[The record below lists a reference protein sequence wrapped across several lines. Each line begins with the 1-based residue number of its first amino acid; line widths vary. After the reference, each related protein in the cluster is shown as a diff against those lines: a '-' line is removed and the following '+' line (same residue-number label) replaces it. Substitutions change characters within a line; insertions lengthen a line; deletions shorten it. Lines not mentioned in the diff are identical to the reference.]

1 MIGANSPEVN
11 GPSKPPLILEWEAP
25 ANCAQQ
31 SDIIEEIRKVL
42 GASRGATLPSGLSA
56 KGVIAPSNERFKLE
70 LTVRTRQSERTRVIV
85 ADDCGSLGKAAAV
98 VLGLLIQRVQ
108 DSGGELSE
116 SDLATNFASE
126 PTPHEPIP
134 EHQVEKP
141 LDTSESEKAPLKERK
156 PPTDDTLSRRRWHV
170 LLMPTLTI
178 DYLTLPSESFGL
190 GVALGASYDQW
201 RTFLL
206 STYWRSQQLKRGGI
220 EPYDAQFE
228 RVSFEAW
235 GCRSWSWGSFDL
247 SPCALAV
254 LDLIQGSASG
264 DRFTTEGKNVPLGA
278 IGTGG
283 IARWNV
289 SKHWGLFVAATG
301 RIAVFRTD
309 FVVKAMMA
317 TDRTHVVPWGTVAT
331 SIGTEVVF

>member
-1 MIGANSPEVN
+1 VS
-11 GPSKPPLILEWEAP
+11 
-25 ANCAQQ
+25 CAQQ
-31 SDIIEEIRKVL
+31 PDIIEEIRKIL

-56 KGVIAPSNERFKLE
+56 KGVIEPSSERFKLT

-108 DSGGELSE
+108 DSGQELSE

-126 PTPHEPIP
+126 PAPHEATPDHQREKNLPTP
-134 EHQVEKP
+134 EPEKTP
-141 LDTSESEKAPLKERK
+141 FKEQK
-156 PPTDDTLSRRRWHV
+156 PPADDAVDGRRWHILV
-170 LLMPTLTI
+170 MPTLSI
-178 DYLTLPSESFGL
+178 DYLTLPSKSFGI
-190 GVALGASYDQW
+190 GVAVGASYDKF
-201 RTFLL
+201 RAFLL
-206 STYWRSQQLKRGGI
+206 STVWRTQHIKRGGI

-228 RVSFEAW
+228 RLSFEAW

-247 SPCALAV
+247 SPCALAA

-264 DRFTTEGKNVPLGA
+264 DRFTTESQNVPLGA

-289 SKHWGLFVAATG
+289 SKHWGLFVATTG

-309 FVVKAMMA
+309 FVVKAMIA